1 MFKLIFWGFL
11 LYLLYKFIFEL
22 VIPVSKA
29 TKNIRAKMQE
39 QQQFMEAERYRKT
52 NSPVQT
58 TTPEKKPRSGSDYI
72 EFEEIK
78 S

>member
-1 MFKLIFWGFL
+1 MLKLIFWGFL
-11 LYLLYKFIFEL
+11 VYLLYKFIFEL

-29 TKNIRAKMQE
+29 TKTIRAKMQE
-39 QQQFMEAERYRKT
+39 QQQFMESERYNKT
-52 NSPVQT
+52 NTPAQP
-58 TTPEKKPRSGSDYI
+58 TPEKRPAPAGGDYI